1 MRIFLIVLL
10 VLLLLTVGICLS
22 NIVASVRFWDGE
34 FTWNVKYLGIR
45 ILPREKKKK
54 QKEKEEEVKEE
65 ELRKPFLMDKIWTKM
80 QNIVGKLDMAGSGI
94 AALPGPL
101 QALLKSITWSD
112 IVTDIVIGG
121 EDAADTAKQYGI
133 VQAGVQT
140 VIDASRHA
148 IRVKRKDVRIGCDF
162 TADKSQWNA
171 ACKFKVQV
179 GPLVGALIWLGI
191 KFVIDSRRAD
201 KTLVSDV
208 I

>member
-54 QKEKEEEVKEE
+54 QKVKEEEVKEE

-140 VIDASRHA
+140 VIDASRHV